1 MPGTTYTVPPIPPD
15 PAHTTWVEGGGLRIG
30 VEYRKVDPEALA
42 ATYGDSAA
50 DMAEIA
56 EHSPEGGFDDQGIS
70 IHVVAVADDHE
81 YVRFDVFDD
90 EPHYHYVDKAAGTNT
105 VVDYDPVAHGAMKPW
120 MLRQLRHG
128 LGDMLRH
135 AGAPDAA
142 DAVTAELGAEIA
154 DRVEAHLREIGEME

>member
-1 MPGTTYTVPPIPPD
+1 MVGTTYNVQPMPPD
-15 PAHTTWVEGGGLRIG
+15 PASTDWLEAPPLRIG
-30 VEYRKVDPEALA
+30 VEYRKVDPEVLEA
-42 ATYGDSAA
+42 AYGDSAT
-50 DMAEIA
+50 DMAEIT
-56 EHSPEGGFDDQGIS
+56 EHSPEGGFTDEGIS

-105 VVDYDPVAHGAMKPW
+105 VVDFDPVAHGAMKPW
-120 MLRQLRHG
+120 VLRQLRRG

-142 DAVTAELGAEIA
+142 SAVTPELGADIA
-154 DRVEAHLREIGEME
+154 DRVEAHLRQIGELG